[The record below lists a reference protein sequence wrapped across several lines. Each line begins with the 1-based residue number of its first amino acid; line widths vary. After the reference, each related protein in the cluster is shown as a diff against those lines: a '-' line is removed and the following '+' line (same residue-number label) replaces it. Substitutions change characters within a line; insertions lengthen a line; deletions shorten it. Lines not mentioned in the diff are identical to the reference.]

1 MLRDETILSLALAGP
16 DAIFSRFFYHILS
29 GLTPFVSSQSMQKR
43 MEKPTSVEMDQ
54 WTRSLSKGAPQSRLC
69 VKSRTILHLD
79 AALNW
84 LSRPTA
90 GQDICH
96 WRGQNRCQIT

>member
-1 MLRDETILSLALAGP
+1 M
-16 DAIFSRFFYHILS
+16 S

-96 WRGQNRCQIT
+96 WRGQNRCQITQVLSAEVNTQPPMLLSSYTHRL